1 MGMPEWLWGAAF
13 IAVLLAVGWVADW
26 RTKRQYR
33 RPARVRLM
41 RSGHAGGAA
50 ASPRASS

>member
-26 RTKRQYR
+26 RTKRHY
-33 RPARVRLM
+33 
-41 RSGHAGGAA
+41 
-50 ASPRASS
+50 